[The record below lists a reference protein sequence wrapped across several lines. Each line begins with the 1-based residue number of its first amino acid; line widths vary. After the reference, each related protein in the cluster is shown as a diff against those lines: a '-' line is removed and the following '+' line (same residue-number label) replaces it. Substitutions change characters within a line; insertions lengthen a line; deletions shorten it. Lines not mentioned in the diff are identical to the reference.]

1 MASDR
6 SQTTRQAAWTFL
18 AALSSPPL
26 LMLAAGLLGLAA
38 TIYPASLAWASFTAL
53 VVVAPLVLLQARGAL
68 DPYSPLAFVAWFYA
82 IPGFVVGGALVAF
95 GFTPAWL
102 LALIPNPAAT
112 FVLTQQYLAL
122 GLAAFG
128 TAFVLPW
135 PANAGRW
142 LRARLPHTEWS
153 PRDVL
158 APGLILLLLGVAM
171 AVYIF
176 RLGIIGY
183 QQVSFG
189 RFTAASYY
197 FSLTFMFGVVLL
209 WSVVFRT
216 TSRWVAVAL
225 VPLLLLT
232 IPLNTVLA
240 GNRGTPLAHVVA
252 IGLAFAFSGRTVRAR
267 HILLFGVMYVVSI
280 GAGMLFGSTF
290 RDTKVL
296 QAIAAPPPAAP
307 APPPASPA
315 PPPPVATGPVTAAPA
330 AASSPA
336 PAVPA
341 PAPTKQAAGI
351 GETNVTLTEQGQL
364 ASKAAV
370 VITQRGARQNI
381 EFIVRRVAE
390 RLEHVY
396 MAAVVVGNY
405 ERLRPEEERL
415 GVANNIWL
423 WTVTGFIPRALWPGK
438 PIVGDARVF
447 ASIYLGTDQT
457 SPASSP
463 MVDLLRNFGV
473 AGIVLG
479 MALLGAATRVVH
491 VALVAGRVPPLWCV
505 VVYYAVLSR
514 LSFEGSYGLLLPD
527 TMRVAFVAVVFCL
540 AVEAWRQLTIRL
552 TASPRLR

>member
-1 MASDR
+1 MV
-6 SQTTRQAAWTFL
+6 AAV
-18 AALSSPPL
+18 P
-26 LMLAAGLLGLAA
+26 LGLAA
-38 TIYPASLAWASFTAL
+38 TIYPSSLLWASVTAL
-53 VVVAPLVLLQARGAL
+53 VVIAPLVYLHSRGAL
-68 DPYSPLAFVAWFYA
+68 DPYSPLAFAVWFFG

-102 LALIPNPAAT
+102 LALIPNPAVT
-112 FVLTQQYLAL
+112 FVRTQQYLAL
-122 GLAAFG
+122 GLASFG
-128 TAFVLPW
+128 AAFVLPW
-135 PANAGRW
+135 PARAGRW
-142 LRARLPHTEWS
+142 LRARLPRAEWA

-158 APGLILLLLGVAM
+158 VPGLLLLLAGVAM

-216 TSRWVAVAL
+216 KSRLVVVGL

-240 GNRGTPLAHVVA
+240 GNRGTPLTHVVA
-252 IGLAFAFSGRTVRAR
+252 IGLAFACSGRAVRAR
-267 HILLFGVMYVVSI
+267 HIVLFGVMYVMSI

-296 QAIAAPPPAAP
+296 QALAAPPAP
-307 APPPASPA
+307 ATSA
-315 PPPPVATGPVTAAPA
+315 PVRTAPSTSAPA
-330 AASSPA
+330 AA
-336 PAVPA
+336 
-341 PAPTKQAAGI
+341 PTKQSAGI

-370 VITQRGARQNI
+370 VITQRGARQNLD
-381 EFIVRRVAE
+381 FIVRRVAE

-438 PIVGDARVF
+438 PVVGDARVF

-473 AGIVLG
+473 VGIVVG

-491 VALVAGRVPPLWCV
+491 VALIAGRVPPLWCV

-527 TMRVAFVAVVFCL
+527 IMRVAFVAVIFCL
-540 AVEAWRQLTIRL
+540 AVEAWRQLAVRVSGTPQR
-552 TASPRLR
+552 R

>member
-1 MASDR
+1 MASTVDDR
-6 SQTTRQAAWTFL
+6 SRTTRKGAWTFL

-38 TIYPASLAWASFTAL
+38 TVYPSSLVWASLTAA
-53 VVVAPLVLLQARGAL
+53 VVLAPLVLLHARGAL

-102 LALIPNPAAT
+102 LALIPNPAVT
-112 FVLTQQYLAL
+112 FVRTQQYLAL

-128 TAFVLPW
+128 GAFVLPW
-135 PANAGRW
+135 PAHAGQW
-142 LRARLPHTEWS
+142 LRARLPRAEWS

-171 AVYIF
+171 ALYIF

-216 TSRWVAVAL
+216 ASRWVVLGL

-267 HILLFGVMYVVSI
+267 HIVLFGVMYVVSI

-296 QAIAAPPPAAP
+296 QAIAAPPSKPAP
-307 APPPASPA
+307 ASSLARP
-315 PPPPVATGPVTAAPA
+315 APA
-330 AASSPA
+330 AAATASAPVAVASP
-336 PAVPA
+336 P

-396 MAAVVVGNY
+396 MAAVIVGNY

-473 AGIVLG
+473 VGILAG
-479 MALLGAATRVVH
+479 MALLGAVTRVVH

-527 TMRVAFVAVVFCL
+527 TMRVAFVAVIFCL
-540 AVEAWRQLTIRL
+540 AVEAWRQLANRV
-552 TASPRLR
+552 TATSPLH